1 MSKKPSSKY
10 LLVARI
16 LLGLFFVAFI
26 TIFVLK
32 LVNVNKT
39 YGKIGADFMTVLTG
53 FGVTLAKPV
62 KWGAGLDEF
71 CNIALITWIPLI
83 LIVSLIFYILYYKN
97 LVKTIQV
104 EDSTTKLDITIQTE
118 GDVIVETE
126 TEEPDKKEEVMD
138 VEQLPISEWEPMP
151 EHKSVVEEKS
161 MIESEPIAES
171 EPMSEPESMIEP
183 KPIPEYKSVVEEKS
197 MIESEPIAES
207 EPMSEPESMIEPKP
221 IPEYKSVVEEKSM
234 IESEPIAE
242 SEPMSESEPMVDS
255 ESMIEPKPIPEPEPM
270 SEPKPVIETK
280 SVMLP
285 TPVEIKKTTEKS
297 KPTKKRK
304 KKKVYP
310 QVTKGMLLEELYED
324 PEFVEMTKVSIKTI
338 FDKAFIVASK
348 NLAAGD
354 HVVLA
359 KFGKFETIE
368 KEAQMK
374 MNPSTQEEIEVPA
387 HKVVKFKLSKSIKEK
402 MNK

>member
-1 MSKKPSSKY
+1 MSKKSSSKY

-16 LLGLFFVAFI
+16 LLGLFFITFV

-39 YGKIGADFMTVLTG
+39 NGKIGADFMTVLTG

-83 LIVSLIFYILYYKN
+83 LIASLIFYILYYKS

-151 EHKSVVEEKS
+151 E
-161 MIESEPIAES
+161 
-171 EPMSEPESMIEP
+171 
-183 KPIPEYKSVVEEKS
+183 YKSVVEEKS
-197 MIESEPIAES
+197 MIESEPMVDPKPMIESEPMVDPKPMIES
-207 EPMSEPESMIEPKP
+207 EPMSEPKP
-221 IPEYKSVVEEKSM
+221 I
-234 IESEPIAE
+234 SE
-242 SEPMSESEPMVDS
+242 V
-255 ESMIEPKPIPEPEPM
+255 
-270 SEPKPVIETK
+270 KPVIETK

-285 TPVEIKKTTEKS
+285 TLVEIKKTTEKS
-297 KPTKKRK
+297 KPNKKRK

>member
-1 MSKKPSSKY
+1 MKISKKPSSKY

-32 LVNVNKT
+32 LINVNKT
-39 YGKIGADFMTVLTG
+39 NGKIGADFMTVLTG

-126 TEEPDKKEEVMD
+126 TEKPDKKEEIMVA
-138 VEQLPISEWEPMP
+138 ESEPIAESKTMFESKTILEPEPMDETKP
-151 EHKSVVEEKS
+151 I
-161 MIESEPIAES
+161 IESEPIAES
-171 EPMSEPESMIEP
+171 
-183 KPIPEYKSVVEEKS
+183 KPVAEAK
-197 MIESEPIAES
+197 PIAE
-207 EPMSEPESMIEPKP
+207 
-221 IPEYKSVVEEKSM
+221 
-234 IESEPIAE
+234 A
-242 SEPMSESEPMVDS
+242 
-255 ESMIEPKPIPEPEPM
+255 
-270 SEPKPVIETK
+270 KPVIETK

-297 KPTKKRK
+297 KPNKKRK
-304 KKKVYP
+304 KKKTYP

-324 PEFVEMTKVSIKTI
+324 LEFVEMTKISIKTI

-354 HVVLA
+354 HIVLA

-368 KEAQMK
+368 KEAEMK
-374 MNPSTQEEIEVPA
+374 INPLTQEQIEVPA
-387 HKVVKFKLSKSIKEK
+387 HKIVKFKLSKSIKEK

>member
-126 TEEPDKKEEVMD
+126 TEEPDKKEEIMD
-138 VEQLPISEWEPMP
+138 VEQLPISEWEPM
-151 EHKSVVEEKS
+151 
-161 MIESEPIAES
+161 
-171 EPMSEPESMIEP
+171 
-183 KPIPEYKSVVEEKS
+183 PEYKSVVEEKS

-207 EPMSEPESMIEPKP
+207 EPMSESEPMIEPKP

-234 IESEPIAE
+234 VDPEPMHE
-242 SEPMSESEPMVDS
+242 SEPMPESEPMVDS

>member
-32 LVNVNKT
+32 LVNVYKT

-104 EDSTTKLDITIQTE
+104 KDSTTKLDITIQTE

-126 TEEPDKKEEVMD
+126 TEEPDKKEEIMD
-138 VEQLPISEWEPMP
+138 VEPEPM
-151 EHKSVVEEKS
+151 
-161 MIESEPIAES
+161 A
-171 EPMSEPESMIEP
+171 
-183 KPIPEYKSVVEEKS
+183 EYKSVVEEKS
-197 MIESEPIAES
+197 MIEPEPMPES
-207 EPMSEPESMIEPKP
+207 EPMIEPEPMPEYKSVVEEKSMVEPEP
-221 IPEYKSVVEEKSM
+221 MAEYKSVVEEKSM
-234 IESEPIAE
+234 IEPEPMPE
-242 SEPMSESEPMVDS
+242 SEPMIEPEPMPEYKSVVEEKSMVEPEPMAEYKSVVEEKSMIEPEPMPESEPM
-255 ESMIEPKPIPEPEPM
+255 IEPEPM
-270 SEPKPVIETK
+270 PEPKPVIETK

-338 FDKAFIVASK
+338 FDKAFIVAGK

>member
-151 EHKSVVEEKS
+151 E
-161 MIESEPIAES
+161 
-171 EPMSEPESMIEP
+171 
-183 KPIPEYKSVVEEKS
+183 YKSVVEEKS
-197 MIESEPIAES
+197 MVDP
-207 EPMSEPESMIEPKP
+207 EPM
-221 IPEYKSVVEEKSM
+221 
-234 IESEPIAE
+234 
-242 SEPMSESEPMVDS
+242 
-255 ESMIEPKPIPEPEPM
+255 PEPEPM
-270 SEPKPVIETK
+270 VEPEPMPEPEPMVEPEPMPEPKPVIETK

>member
-1 MSKKPSSKY
+1 MKISKKPPSKY

-32 LVNVNKT
+32 LINVNKT
-39 YGKIGADFMTVLTG
+39 NGKIGADFMTVLTG

-126 TEEPDKKEEVMD
+126 TEKPDKKEEIMVA
-138 VEQLPISEWEPMP
+138 ESEPIAESKTMFESKTILEPEPMDESKP
-151 EHKSVVEEKS
+151 MFESEQMDETKP

-171 EPMSEPESMIEP
+171 
-183 KPIPEYKSVVEEKS
+183 KPV
-197 MIESEPIAES
+197 AE
-207 EPMSEPESMIEPKP
+207 
-221 IPEYKSVVEEKSM
+221 
-234 IESEPIAE
+234 A
-242 SEPMSESEPMVDS
+242 
-255 ESMIEPKPIPEPEPM
+255 
-270 SEPKPVIETK
+270 KPVIETK

-297 KPTKKRK
+297 KPNKKRK
-304 KKKVYP
+304 KKKTYP

-324 PEFVEMTKVSIKTI
+324 LEFVEMTKISIKTI

-354 HVVLA
+354 HIVLA

-368 KEAQMK
+368 KEAEMK
-374 MNPSTQEEIEVPA
+374 INPLTQEQIEVPA
-387 HKVVKFKLSKSIKEK
+387 HKIVKFKLSKSIKEK

>member
-1 MSKKPSSKY
+1 MKMSKKPSSKH

-16 LLGLFFVAFI
+16 LLGLFFVSFVIIFI
-26 TIFVLK
+26 LK
-32 LVNVNKT
+32 LVNVSKT
-39 YGKIGADFMTVLTG
+39 NGKIGADFMTVLTG

-71 CNIALITWIPLI
+71 CNIAMITWIPLI

-104 EDSTTKLDITIQTE
+104 EDSTTKVDITIKTE

-126 TEEPDKKEEVMD
+126 KEEQPMKKEEVMV
-138 VEQLPISEWEPMP
+138 VEQLP
-151 EHKSVVEEKS
+151 
-161 MIESEPIAES
+161 
-171 EPMSEPESMIEP
+171 MSEPVVEPEPMMAEPMIE
-183 KPIPEYKSVVEEKS
+183 
-197 MIESEPIAES
+197 EPVI
-207 EPMSEPESMIEPKP
+207 
-221 IPEYKSVVEEKSM
+221 
-234 IESEPIAE
+234 
-242 SEPMSESEPMVDS
+242 SEPMVEEPMMS
-255 ESMIEPKPIPEPEPM
+255 EPVVEPEPVVM
-270 SEPKPVIETK
+270 PMPVMVEPETK
-280 SVMLP
+280 P
-285 TPVEIKKTTEKS
+285 A
-297 KPTKKRK
+297 KKRK

-338 FDKAFIVASK
+338 FDKAFIVAGK
-348 NLAAGD
+348 NLVAGD

-374 MNPSTQEEIEVPA
+374 MNPLTQEQVEVPA
-387 HKVVKFKLSKSIKEK
+387 HKVVKFKLSKSVKEK
-402 MNK
+402 MNE

>member
-1 MSKKPSSKY
+1 
-10 LLVARI
+10 
-16 LLGLFFVAFI
+16 
-26 TIFVLK
+26 
-32 LVNVNKT
+32 
-39 YGKIGADFMTVLTG
+39 
-53 FGVTLAKPV
+53 
-62 KWGAGLDEF
+62 
-71 CNIALITWIPLI
+71 
-83 LIVSLIFYILYYKN
+83 
-97 LVKTIQV
+97 
-104 EDSTTKLDITIQTE
+104 
-118 GDVIVETE
+118 
-126 TEEPDKKEEVMD
+126 
-138 VEQLPISEWEPMP
+138 
-151 EHKSVVEEKS
+151 
-161 MIESEPIAES
+161 
-171 EPMSEPESMIEP
+171 MIEP
-183 KPIPEYKSVVEEKS
+183 
-197 MIESEPIAES
+197 
-207 EPMSEPESMIEPKP
+207 
-221 IPEYKSVVEEKSM
+221 
-234 IESEPIAE
+234 
-242 SEPMSESEPMVDS
+242 EPMVDP
-255 ESMIEPKPIPEPEPM
+255 EPMPEPEPM
-270 SEPKPVIETK
+270 VEPKPISEPEPMVEPEPMPEPEPMVEPEPMAEPKPVIETK

>member
-1 MSKKPSSKY
+1 MKISKKPSSKY

-32 LVNVNKT
+32 LINVNKT
-39 YGKIGADFMTVLTG
+39 NGKIGADFMTVLTG

-126 TEEPDKKEEVMD
+126 TEKLDKKEEIMV
-138 VEQLPISEWEPMP
+138 
-151 EHKSVVEEKS
+151 
-161 MIESEPIAES
+161 AES
-171 EPMSEPESMIEP
+171 ESM
-183 KPIPEYKSVVEEKS
+183 
-197 MIESEPIAES
+197 AES
-207 EPMSEPESMIEPKP
+207 KTMFESKTIF
-221 IPEYKSVVEEKSM
+221 
-234 IESEPIAE
+234 
-242 SEPMSESEPMVDS
+242 
-255 ESMIEPKPIPEPEPM
+255 EPEPTAK
-270 SEPKPVIETK
+270 SKPAAEVKPVIETK

-297 KPTKKRK
+297 EPNKKRK
-304 KKKVYP
+304 KKKTYP

-324 PEFVEMTKVSIKTI
+324 LEFVEMTKVSIKTI

-374 MNPSTQEEIEVPA
+374 INPLTQEQIEVPA
-387 HKVVKFKLSKSIKEK
+387 HKIVKFKLSKSIKEK

>member
-104 EDSTTKLDITIQTE
+104 EDSTTKLDIIIQTE

-126 TEEPDKKEEVMD
+126 TEEPDKKE
-138 VEQLPISEWEPMP
+138 
-151 EHKSVVEEKS
+151 
-161 MIESEPIAES
+161 
-171 EPMSEPESMIEP
+171 
-183 KPIPEYKSVVEEKS
+183 
-197 MIESEPIAES
+197 
-207 EPMSEPESMIEPKP
+207 
-221 IPEYKSVVEEKSM
+221 
-234 IESEPIAE
+234 
-242 SEPMSESEPMVDS
+242 
-255 ESMIEPKPIPEPEPM
+255 
-270 SEPKPVIETK
+270 
-280 SVMLP
+280 
-285 TPVEIKKTTEKS
+285 
-297 KPTKKRK
+297 
-304 KKKVYP
+304 
-310 QVTKGMLLEELYED
+310 
-324 PEFVEMTKVSIKTI
+324 
-338 FDKAFIVASK
+338 
-348 NLAAGD
+348 
-354 HVVLA
+354 
-359 KFGKFETIE
+359 
-368 KEAQMK
+368 
-374 MNPSTQEEIEVPA
+374 
-387 HKVVKFKLSKSIKEK
+387 
-402 MNK
+402 

>member
-1 MSKKPSSKY
+1 MKMSKKSSSKY

-16 LLGLFFVAFI
+16 LLGLFFITFV

-39 YGKIGADFMTVLTG
+39 NGKIGADFMTVLTG

-83 LIVSLIFYILYYKN
+83 LIASLIFYILYYKS

-151 EHKSVVEEKS
+151 E
-161 MIESEPIAES
+161 
-171 EPMSEPESMIEP
+171 
-183 KPIPEYKSVVEEKS
+183 YKSVVEEKS
-197 MIESEPIAES
+197 MIESEPMVDPKPMIESEPMVDPKPMIES
-207 EPMSEPESMIEPKP
+207 EPMSEPKP
-221 IPEYKSVVEEKSM
+221 I
-234 IESEPIAE
+234 SE
-242 SEPMSESEPMVDS
+242 V
-255 ESMIEPKPIPEPEPM
+255 
-270 SEPKPVIETK
+270 KPVIETK

-285 TPVEIKKTTEKS
+285 TLVEIKKTTEKS
-297 KPTKKRK
+297 KPNKKRK

>member
-1 MSKKPSSKY
+1 MKMSKKPSSKY

-151 EHKSVVEEKS
+151 E
-161 MIESEPIAES
+161 
-171 EPMSEPESMIEP
+171 
-183 KPIPEYKSVVEEKS
+183 YKSVVEEKS
-197 MIESEPIAES
+197 MVDP
-207 EPMSEPESMIEPKP
+207 EPM
-221 IPEYKSVVEEKSM
+221 
-234 IESEPIAE
+234 
-242 SEPMSESEPMVDS
+242 
-255 ESMIEPKPIPEPEPM
+255 PEPEPM
-270 SEPKPVIETK
+270 VEPEPMPEPEPMVEPEPMPEPKPVIETK

>member
-1 MSKKPSSKY
+1 
-10 LLVARI
+10 
-16 LLGLFFVAFI
+16 
-26 TIFVLK
+26 
-32 LVNVNKT
+32 
-39 YGKIGADFMTVLTG
+39 MTVLTG

-126 TEEPDKKEEVMD
+126 TEKPDKKEEIMV
-138 VEQLPISEWEPMP
+138 VESEPIAESKTMFESKTILEPEPIAESKTMFESKTILEPEPMDESKP
-151 EHKSVVEEKS
+151 MFESEQMDETKPMIESEQMDETKP

-171 EPMSEPESMIEP
+171 
-183 KPIPEYKSVVEEKS
+183 KPV
-197 MIESEPIAES
+197 AE
-207 EPMSEPESMIEPKP
+207 
-221 IPEYKSVVEEKSM
+221 
-234 IESEPIAE
+234 A
-242 SEPMSESEPMVDS
+242 
-255 ESMIEPKPIPEPEPM
+255 
-270 SEPKPVIETK
+270 KPVIETK
-280 SVMLP
+280 LVMLP

-297 KPTKKRK
+297 KPNKKRK
-304 KKKVYP
+304 KKKTYP

-324 PEFVEMTKVSIKTI
+324 LEFVEMTKVSIKTI

-354 HVVLA
+354 HIVLA

-368 KEAQMK
+368 KEAEMK
-374 MNPSTQEEIEVPA
+374 INPLTQEQIEVPA
-387 HKVVKFKLSKSIKEK
+387 HKIVKFKLSKSIKEK

>member
-1 MSKKPSSKY
+1 MKMSKKPSSKY

-126 TEEPDKKEEVMD
+126 TEEPDKKEEIMD
-138 VEQLPISEWEPMP
+138 VEQLPISEWEPM
-151 EHKSVVEEKS
+151 
-161 MIESEPIAES
+161 
-171 EPMSEPESMIEP
+171 
-183 KPIPEYKSVVEEKS
+183 PEYKSVVEEKS

-207 EPMSEPESMIEPKP
+207 EPMSEP
-221 IPEYKSVVEEKSM
+221 
-234 IESEPIAE
+234 
-242 SEPMSESEPMVDS
+242 